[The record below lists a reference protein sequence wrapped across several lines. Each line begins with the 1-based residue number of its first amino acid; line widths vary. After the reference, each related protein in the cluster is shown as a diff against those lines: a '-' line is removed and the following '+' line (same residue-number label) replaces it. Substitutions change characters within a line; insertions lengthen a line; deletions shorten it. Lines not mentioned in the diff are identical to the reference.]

1 MLRYRGPFAFQPNNA
16 TRAYEYPWAYAQIV
30 SRLQQGTIVE
40 VGGGLSGFQYVLSK
54 RGFRVIN
61 VDPGLQA
68 RGKGWD
74 VTPES
79 HAYIG
84 KIFGAPVQLMPVT
97 IDQAPLPDESVDA
110 VLSISTL
117 EHFVPQD
124 LSLAARTI
132 ARVLK
137 PNGWVILTIDLFLDI
152 IPFTN
157 TRTNVWGT
165 NIDIKAFLDEA
176 GLQLVEGQPR
186 QLHGFPEFDPTEIL
200 RRRADF
206 IAGSYPALA
215 QCLVARKPSTS
226 QGLR

>member
-1 MLRYRGPFAFQPNNA
+1 MIAPVLIPDEYAAWNQQWHAPYGRRVPFQGAWAWSRPVLRYRGPFAFQPNNA

-79 HAYIG
+79 HAYFG

-137 PNGWVILTIDLFLDI
+137 PNGWVILTIDLFL
-152 IPFTN
+152 
-157 TRTNVWGT
+157 
-165 NIDIKAFLDEA
+165 
-176 GLQLVEGQPR
+176 
-186 QLHGFPEFDPTEIL
+186 EIG
-200 RRRADF
+200 RAH
-206 IAGSYPALA
+206 
-215 QCLVARKPSTS
+215 V
-226 QGLR
+226 